1 MVTHIGGNIYSFQV
15 PLPGNPLKW
24 LNVYVIKGES
34 HGRNLLI
41 DTGFKRQEC
50 LDALLAGMR
59 ELDIDPKKTD
69 VLLTHLHADH
79 TGNAPELMKLGSR
92 VFMCRIDNEIM
103 NANVWPNRKKR
114 ALHEGIPADV
124 LEVIFDNNP
133 AVIYAPRPFYTEWLN
148 DGDIISYGGYD
159 LECIHTPGHT
169 PGHICLYEKK
179 TKTMFLGD
187 HVLFD
192 ITPNIVNWDEIE
204 DALSEYIKSLEKIM
218 KYEVITAL
226 PSHRTTG
233 NLTVKERAEQIIA
246 HHEKRLSETESII
259 RNAPNLH
266 AYDIAGMMKWRIRAK
281 NWEEF
286 PPGQKWFAMGEALSH
301 LDYLLNH
308 GRIVRNK
315 DSEGI
320 YRYFAK

>member
-1 MVTHIGGNIYSFQV
+1 MITHIEGNIYSFQV

-24 LNVYVIKGES
+24 LNVYVIKGEN

-50 LDALLAGMR
+50 LDALIAGMR

-79 TGNAPELMKLGSR
+79 TGNAPELNKLG
-92 VFMCRIDNEIM
+92 CRLLMSQVDNEIKNGDM
-103 NANVWPNRKKR
+103 WTDRIERV
-114 ALHEGIPADV
+114 LIEGMPADIMKV
-124 LEVIFDNNP
+124 VFDNNP
-133 AVIYAPRPFYTEWLN
+133 AAIYASGPFVAEWIN
-148 DGDIISYGGYD
+148 NGDVISYGGYD
-159 LECIHTPGHT
+159 LECIITPGHT

-192 ITPNIVNWDEIE
+192 ITPNIVNWIGIE
-204 DALSEYIKSLEKIM
+204 DALGNYINSLRKIM
-218 KYEVITAL
+218 NYEVTTAL

-233 NLTVKERAEQIIA
+233 NLTMKERIEQIIA
-246 HHEKRLSETESII
+246 HHEKRLGETENII
-259 RNAPNLH
+259 RNTPNLS
-266 AYDIAGMMKWRIRAK
+266 AYEIAGRMKWRIRAK

-301 LDYLLNH
+301 LDYLLKRE
-308 GRIVRNK
+308 RIARNK
-315 DSEGI
+315 DSDGI
-320 YRYFAK
+320 YRYLAK